1 MMRYNYTASFNE
13 GSNLI
18 KDLLSIKINQKDKK
32 NVNDIRPSQ
41 VLPSATLL
49 SATLLSTTLR
59 SATQFSET
67 CVNMAESVANTQLKI
82 ATFNLFNYLEPP
94 NAFYDFERIY
104 SAEQWQKKQ
113 RWIAQYLRE
122 YQPDIIGFQEVFSS
136 ESLKEL
142 VAAQGYDY
150 FEVVDQPDVI
160 DDFIYRSPV
169 VAIASRYSIVDIK
182 AVKPNTELAQT
193 LGLTDNFSFSRKILR
208 ATIEVPH
215 IGNCDCYVVHLK
227 SKRSM
232 IELDDKNKSKSA
244 EQTIIESLKAQVA
257 GGWGSTI
264 QRGSEATLLMIDM
277 VERREATKNPMILMG
292 DFNNTLTDGVLS
304 HLLTNTL
311 RFVSLIDRDA
321 YLAKYCL
328 NDAWDLF
335 QLAQT
340 NEVNKINRETSLED
354 KVLRTPTHYFGGG
367 SSVLDYI
374 LLSCEFDASYHDSLY
389 QVSGYDTYDR
399 HLINPIFERDGEST
413 DHGIALVTLTLRS

>member
-1 MMRYNYTASFNE
+1 MSYNYHSSLRRVNIISYNNKKEIDHPPSSE
-13 GSNLI
+13 G
-18 KDLLSIKINQKDKK
+18 
-32 NVNDIRPSQ
+32 
-41 VLPSATLL
+41 L
-49 SATLLSTTLR
+49 SA
-59 SATQFSET
+59 
-67 CVNMAESVANTQLKI
+67 SVANTKLKI

-94 NAFYDFERIY
+94 NAFYEFERIY
-104 SAEQWQKKQ
+104 SAQQWAKKQ
-113 RWIAQYLRE
+113 KWIAEYLRE
-122 YQPDIIGFQEVFSS
+122 FQPEIIGFQEVFSAD
-136 ESLKEL
+136 SLKEL
-142 VAAQGYDY
+142 VAAQGYAY

-169 VAIASRYSIVDIK
+169 VAIASRYPIVEVA
-182 AVKPNTELAQT
+182 AVKANTELAQT
-193 LGLTDNFSFSRKILR
+193 LGLTKDFSFSRKVIR
-208 ATIEVPH
+208 ATVELPH
-215 IGNCDCYVVHLK
+215 MGNCDCYVVHFK

-232 IELDDKNKSKSA
+232 IEIDEKNKNWSPEK
-244 EQTIIESLKAQVA
+244 TIIESLKANVA

-277 VERREATKNPMILMG
+277 IERREATDNPMVLMG
-292 DFNNTLTDGVLS
+292 DFNNTLADGVLS

-311 RFVSLIDRDA
+311 RFVSFIDRDA

-335 QLAQT
+335 QTALT
-340 NEVNKINRETSLED
+340 NEKNEVSKADEENEIDKESETHTTDAADATDITDTANIASISSREE
-354 KVLRTPTHYFGGG
+354 KVVRTPTHYFGAG

-389 QVSGYDTYDR
+389 QVSAYDTYDR